1 MDRLARILGQSL
13 RAVRAFKLRT
23 FFCLISVA
31 LGISSITIIVAATEG
46 AFKKALDIVALFGP
60 DSLLVIGGS
69 DEARATGQR
78 EKTLTLE
85 DVQAVR
91 EGFPSAYVVLPM
103 TAIGEVTVA
112 YRDRKQQTTVVG
124 STGDYS
130 RAWTWPV
137 VEGSDLT
144 QEDVQGL
151 RNVAL
156 LGSFLVKELFVDE
169 DPVGK
174 YIFVKGVP
182 VQIVGV
188 LSERGATPTGQ
199 NIDNRVVMP
208 LTTVMRKLQNETKY
222 ISVFRARFIDQ
233 RRLTQFETELRLFL
247 RQRHQIADNA
257 PDDFRIIS
265 PKEIIKFLA
274 ALTGSLVVF
283 LGIVG
288 IISLVVAGFV
298 LANLFLLSVKE
309 RTKEIGIRRSVG
321 AKRSDIRLQFLGEA
335 VTLTTIGGLIGFVA
349 GFGASR
355 LLTLIADFPIHF
367 SWKAFAVGL
376 LLSWLVGIAFG
387 LQPASRAANLEPI
400 EAIRS

>member
-85 DVQAVR
+85 DVQAVK
-91 EGFPSAYVVLPM
+91 EAFPSAYVVLPM

-156 LGSFLVKELFVDE
+156 LGNFLVKELFVDE

-174 YIFVKGVP
+174 YLFVKGIP

-188 LSERGATPTGQ
+188 LSERGTTPTGQ
-199 NIDNRVVMP
+199 NMDNRV
-208 LTTVMRKLQNETKY
+208 
-222 ISVFRARFIDQ
+222 
-233 RRLTQFETELRLFL
+233 
-247 RQRHQIADNA
+247 
-257 PDDFRIIS
+257 
-265 PKEIIKFLA
+265 
-274 ALTGSLVVF
+274 
-283 LGIVG
+283 
-288 IISLVVAGFV
+288 
-298 LANLFLLSVKE
+298 
-309 RTKEIGIRRSVG
+309 
-321 AKRSDIRLQFLGEA
+321 
-335 VTLTTIGGLIGFVA
+335 
-349 GFGASR
+349 
-355 LLTLIADFPIHF
+355 
-367 SWKAFAVGL
+367 
-376 LLSWLVGIAFG
+376 
-387 LQPASRAANLEPI
+387 
-400 EAIRS
+400 

>member
-188 LSERGATPTGQ
+188 L
-199 NIDNRVVMP
+199 
-208 LTTVMRKLQNETKY
+208 
-222 ISVFRARFIDQ
+222 
-233 RRLTQFETELRLFL
+233 
-247 RQRHQIADNA
+247 
-257 PDDFRIIS
+257 
-265 PKEIIKFLA
+265 
-274 ALTGSLVVF
+274 
-283 LGIVG
+283 
-288 IISLVVAGFV
+288 
-298 LANLFLLSVKE
+298 
-309 RTKEIGIRRSVG
+309 
-321 AKRSDIRLQFLGEA
+321 
-335 VTLTTIGGLIGFVA
+335 
-349 GFGASR
+349 
-355 LLTLIADFPIHF
+355 
-367 SWKAFAVGL
+367 
-376 LLSWLVGIAFG
+376 
-387 LQPASRAANLEPI
+387 
-400 EAIRS
+400 